1 MAELDWK
8 RNYKI
13 NILSKNIIQITMK
26 PVDRIYYKLQKRI
39 MKMQQQN
46 SDEMHIKK
54 FYFQKVK
61 KEKS

>member
-1 MAELDWK
+1 
-8 RNYKI
+8 
-13 NILSKNIIQITMK
+13 
-26 PVDRIYYKLQKRI
+26 